1 MNGPSL
7 TWNISAIRSVRN
19 NGYIVATTHRIV
31 IAGGGLA
38 GHRIAYAL
46 QHEAPMAEVTLV
58 DPKDF
63 FEVPMAVPRMLV
75 EPARA
80 KDAVIPYR
88 DFLPQ
93 VTLVRGLLREVQP
106 GFVETSEGTLPF
118 DFLVLATGACY
129 ADPLIKAHGGTAE
142 ERRHHFAAWAER
154 IRQANH
160 IVIAGGGPV
169 GVEIAAE
176 ILQDLPG
183 KSVTLFH
190 RGAQLLPG
198 ITPRPQR
205 YALAHL
211 TQRGADVRLGQDAG
225 EEMLQNADVVIW
237 CAGYHSDTSWLRQYR
252 GPGPVL
258 DANGAVLV
266 DAHLRLAG
274 SDNIF
279 AVGDITA
286 LAEPKLGIYAGKHA
300 AVVIENL
307 RRLLRAGP
315 GAAVPLKPYKPATGS
330 QTMLVTLGR
339 RHGTGHLPFVD
350 FTSSWFARQVKSRDM
365 FIGRYRKAVGL
376 AAAA

>member
-1 MNGPSL
+1 MAVKP
-7 TWNISAIRSVRN
+7 
-19 NGYIVATTHRIV
+19 RIV

-75 EPARA
+75 EPSRAR
-80 KDAVIPYR
+80 DAVIPYR

-106 GFVETSEGTLPF
+106 GFVETSAGTLPF
-118 DFLVLATGACY
+118 DYLVLATGACY

-154 IRQANH
+154 IRQAKH

-176 ILQDLPG
+176 ILEDLPG
-183 KSVTLFH
+183 KRVTLFH
-190 RGAQLLPG
+190 RGAQLLPA

-211 TQRGADVRLGQDAG
+211 TQRGADVRLGQSPDDHA
-225 EEMLQNADVVIW
+225 LQNAEVLIW
-237 CAGYHSDTSWLRQYR
+237 CAGYRSDTSWLRQYR
-252 GPGPVL
+252 GPTPGPVL

-286 LAEPKLGIYAGKHA
+286 LPEPKLGIYAGKHA

-307 RRLLRAGP
+307 RRLIRAEP
-315 GAAVPLKPYKPATGS
+315 GAALPLKQYSPATGS
-330 QTMLVTLGR
+330 RTMLVTLGR
-339 RHGTGHLPFVD
+339 RYGTGHLPFVD
-350 FTSSWFARQVKSRDM
+350 FTNSWFARQVKSRDM

-376 AAAA
+376 PASA